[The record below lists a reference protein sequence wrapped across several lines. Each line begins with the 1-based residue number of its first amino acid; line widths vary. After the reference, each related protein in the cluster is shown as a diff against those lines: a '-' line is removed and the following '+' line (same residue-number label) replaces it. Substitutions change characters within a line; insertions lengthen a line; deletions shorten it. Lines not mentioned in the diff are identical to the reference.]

1 MPRIPT
7 QQFST
12 GLRVGGAR
20 IDPGAATAVSRA
32 AGQLGQVVAS
42 QASQAIKQ
50 QRQADDAAFVSE
62 QTNKMLRQESE
73 IFADIE
79 TKGTSIELDK
89 QQEQFNERVSV
100 FTENA
105 PSQEAANEIR
115 LQADNVFSRK
125 FFPAYSRHQAGI
137 NVNKRVNSFESALD
151 DIQSEVLTGRTD
163 VPEAVARASAAIE
176 GLNAVAGGTVDIDAV
191 RQGAF
196 NSISTN
202 SLTGRI
208 NKGEGLQVIA
218 EIKAGQ
224 WDQLTDTPTLSR
236 VLALAERDIKQR
248 QGAEKKQFSEG
259 INDYLAFL
267 SSGQDDIDT
276 ASRFSPEQ
284 VTARFGADEG
294 AKINEQI
301 TDARSFGQTMNEIK
315 TASPAEIQ
323 SLVEREK
330 PTGPDK
336 FGRESKQFNI
346 TLKAI
351 QARNK
356 AIANDPSA
364 YVLTNS
370 QIAQA
375 SFNNFTEAFQS
386 GDPETIA
393 ESAREYSTIQRST
406 QEDLGVHPQG
416 VQLLPKQFE
425 DQLAKQLNDFS
436 QGGENVAAQLDS
448 LKTAFGSEW
457 STVQRQLQQ
466 NKKMGGGLRVMSGM
480 DFGPEMIRLGE
491 ALSIKQVE
499 YKDVIGND
507 SFNAIKADTIAELED
522 FQLTLRGQPGAESAF
537 IQHKVAIE
545 SLAMKYMADGTFDD
559 TGDAIEQAKGDVLD
573 SRFTFVDTYRV
584 PANLNA
590 DDVEFGVD
598 DFMDRIQDGEFNLR
612 IPDSGVVENLED
624 RREVYLSALR
634 PKPITEPN
642 GDGIL
647 FVDQNGNAIFK
658 ENGDPLIV
666 KWKELQDK
674 GAESFFG
681 LF

>member
-32 AGQLGQVVAS
+32 TGQLGQVVAG

-62 QTNKMLRQESE
+62 RTNKMLRQESE
-73 IFADIE
+73 RFADIE

-89 QQEQFNERVSV
+89 QQEQFNERVTLLLEDS
-100 FTENA
+100 
-105 PSQEAANEIR
+105 PSQEASNEIR
-115 LQADNVFSRK
+115 SQADNVFSRK

-176 GLNAVAGGTVDIDAV
+176 GLNAVAGGAVDIDAV

-196 NSISTN
+196 NQISTN

-208 NKGEGLQVIA
+208 NKGEGQQVIA
-218 EIKAGQ
+218 EINAGK

-236 VLALAERDIKQR
+236 VLTLAERDVKQR

-259 INDYLAFL
+259 IGDYLAFL
-267 SSGQDDIDT
+267 SSGQDDLDT

-284 VTARFGADEG
+284 VTAKFGADEG

-315 TASPAEIQ
+315 TANPAEIQ
-323 SLVEREK
+323 SLVEREE

-375 SFNNFTEAFQS
+375 SFANFTEAFQS
-386 GDPETIA
+386 GDPAAIA

-436 QGGENVAAQLDS
+436 QGGEKVAAQLDS

-491 ALSIKQVE
+491 ALSIKQIE

-507 SFNAIKADTIAELED
+507 SFNAIKADTREELED
-522 FQLTLRGQPGAESAF
+522 FQLTLRGQPGAEAAF
-537 IQHKVAIE
+537 TQHKTAIE
-545 SLAMKYMADGTFDD
+545 SLAMKYISDGTFDD

-590 DDVEFGVD
+590 GDVEFGVD

-612 IPDSGVVENLED
+612 VPDSGVVGNLED

-666 KWKELQDK
+666 PWKELQDK
-674 GAESFFG
+674 GVESFFG